1 MSTEMVVR
9 KVVSVVEETSMQAG
23 KRLQKPVRKCAA
35 VAVIENPYAER
46 YVENLELLFDF
57 GERLGGLLV
66 ARALKA
72 LGMNNVEAKE
82 GIEGYGKGAVVG
94 VKGEL
99 EHPHAITHPRFG
111 APVRGA
117 LGGVDY
123 CKAII
128 PSTIKM
134 GAAGTPVDVPIVN
147 KRALWCVSSFDTM
160 TVSIPDAPLPNEI
173 MVALVLT
180 DSGRPLERT
189 AGLKK
194 GGIQGLDGLR

>member
-1 MSTEMVVR
+1 LSNEMAIR
-9 KVVSVVEETSMQAG
+9 KVVTILEETAMESG
-23 KRLQKPVRKCAA
+23 KQLAKPVRKCAA
-35 VAVIENPYAER
+35 IAVIENPYAGR
-46 YVENLELLFDF
+46 YFENLELFF
-57 GERLGGLLV
+57 AYGERLGAILV
-66 ARALKA
+66 SRALKT
-72 LGMNNVEAKE
+72 LGITSEEAKE
-82 GIEGYGKGAVVG
+82 RVEGYGKGAVVG
-94 VKGEL
+94 INGEM

-134 GAAGTPVDVPIVN
+134 GSVGTQVDVPIVN
-147 KRALWCVSSFDTM
+147 KRALWTVSSFDTM

-173 MVALVLT
+173 LVALVLT
-180 DSGRPLERT
+180 ESGRPLERT

-194 GGIQGLDGLR
+194 EDIQGLDGLR

>member
-1 MSTEMVVR
+1 LSNEMVIR
-9 KVVSVVEETSMQAG
+9 KVVSILEETSMEAG

-35 VAVIENPYAER
+35 IAVIENPYAGR
-46 YVENLELLFDF
+46 YFENLELFFDY
-57 GERLGGLLV
+57 GEKLGALLV
-66 ARALKA
+66 SRALKT
-72 LGMNNVEAKE
+72 LGTTSEEAKE
-82 GIEGYGKGAVVG
+82 RVEGYGKGAVVG
-94 VKGEL
+94 LEGEM

-134 GAAGTPVDVPIVN
+134 GAAGTQVDIPIVN
-147 KRALWCVSSFDTM
+147 KRALWVVSHFDTM
-160 TVSIPDAPLPNEI
+160 TVGIPDAPLPNEI

-180 DSGRPLERT
+180 ESGRPLERT

-194 GGIQGLDGLR
+194 EKIQGLDGLR

>member
-1 MSTEMVVR
+1 MSNEMVIR
-9 KVVSVVEETSMQAG
+9 KVVSILEETSMEAG

-35 VAVIENPYAER
+35 IAVIENPYAGR
-46 YVENLELLFDF
+46 YFESLELFFDY
-57 GERLGGLLV
+57 GEKLGALLV
-66 ARALKA
+66 SRALKT
-72 LGMNNVEAKE
+72 LGTTSEEAKE
-82 GIEGYGKGAVVG
+82 RVEGYGKGAVVG
-94 VKGEL
+94 LEGEM

-134 GAAGTPVDVPIVN
+134 GAAGTQVDIPIVN
-147 KRALWCVSSFDTM
+147 KRALWVVSHFDTM
-160 TVSIPDAPLPNEI
+160 TVGIPDAPLPNEI

-180 DSGRPLERT
+180 ESGRPLERT

-194 GGIQGLDGLR
+194 EKIQGLDGLR

>member
-1 MSTEMVVR
+1 MSSEMVIR
-9 KVVSVVEETSMQAG
+9 KVVSVLEETSMEAG
-23 KRLQKPVRKCAA
+23 KRLEKPVRKCAA
-35 VAVIENPYAER
+35 IAVIENPYAGR
-46 YVENLELLFDF
+46 YFENLELFF
-57 GERLGGLLV
+57 TYGEKLGVILV
-66 ARALKA
+66 SKALKT
-72 LGMNNVEAKE
+72 LGITSEEAKE
-82 GIEGYGKGAVVG
+82 KVEGYGKGAVVG
-94 VKGEL
+94 IDGEV

-134 GAAGTPVDVPIVN
+134 GTPGTPVDVPVVN
-147 KRALWCVSSFDTM
+147 KRALWTVSHFDTM
-160 TVSIPDAPLPNEI
+160 TVCVPDAPLPNEI

-180 DSGRPLERT
+180 ESGRPLERT

-194 GGIQGLDGLR
+194 ADIMGLDGLR